1 MGLVK
6 LVLLATTISY
16 VLGCS
21 RRGFYCHGPDGSHRC
36 CEGLVC
42 KPSSIHHYFDFCYKP
57 PGARQE
63 APQRETPERSSYQ
76 KYD

>member
-16 VLGCS
+16 VLGCYKQGS
-21 RRGFYCHGPDGSHRC
+21 YCHQFKKC

-42 KPSSIHHYFDFCYKP
+42 KPGFLLRTCSKP

-63 APQRETPERSSYQ
+63 APQRETPEKSSYE